1 MTLPEDG
8 VINLSDARMRAR
20 RRAAGAVEASLAAQL
35 EQVRE
40 RLDWGQ
46 AGEAEAR
53 ARQLIKA
60 TRYDETVL
68 AQARTVLAAALE
80 MQGRN
85 RESLDTLQIYEEPLA
100 RAALDADTSVAV
112 RVQLGLAYN
121 YAGDHPKAI
130 ALLNA
135 TLRESGEGT
144 SSAQLGALY
153 AALSRVYR
161 SINEFPIARDNSQRA
176 LEHYRN
182 TGDWRG
188 MAEAYFGIALSD
200 TQEGAYEAALENN
213 EQALKLVGDRPAPY
227 LLGRIYA
234 NMAGACW
241 FLKRPLDG
249 ISHLEKAVDYYE
261 RTDHKTNASIG
272 YNNLGINLIL
282 VGDWARAQVMLQRAL
297 ELATESDERG
307 AKVAMVLDSLGE
319 LHMLRGEH
327 TD

>member
-1 MTLPEDG
+1 MTLPEDS
-8 VINLSDARMRAR
+8 VINLSDARQRVR
-20 RRAAGAVEASLAAQL
+20 RRATDATEQALAAQL
-35 EQVRE
+35 EAARE

-68 AQARTVLAAALE
+68 AQARAMLSAALE
-80 MQGRN
+80 MQGRY
-85 RESLDTLQIYEEPLA
+85 RDSLDAVQMYEEPAA
-100 RAALDADTSVAV
+100 RKGLDAEISIAV
-112 RVQLGLAYN
+112 RVQLGVAYN

-135 TLRESGEGT
+135 TLREATELG
-144 SSAQLGALY
+144 SSLQLGALY
-153 AALSRVYR
+153 ASLSRVYR
-161 SINEFPIARDNSQRA
+161 SINEFPIARDNSRRA

-188 MAEAYFGIALSD
+188 MAEAYFGMALSD
-200 TQEGAYEAALENN
+200 VAEGAHESSLENN

-234 NMAGACW
+234 NMAGVCW
-241 FLKRPLDG
+241 FLKRPHDG
-249 ISHLEKAVDYYE
+249 IRHLEKAVDYYE
-261 RTDHKTNASIG
+261 RTDHKMNAAVG

-282 VGDWARAQVMLQRAL
+282 VGDWARAQAMLERAL
-297 ELATESDERG
+297 ALATEFDERG
-307 AKVAMVLDSLGE
+307 ARTSRVRAAQCSIRPAFL
-319 LHMLRGEH
+319 
-327 TD
+327 